1 MPSLFSVVNQ
11 RLFGYTRVIMK
22 HPEAPG
28 PKKLKTYHCWYYD
41 GDEVKVAS
49 IGKFRVTVTVPEFK
63 RMILECEDIVSITF
77 NGDCIWD
84 ERNRAAAVIQEAWRN
99 RRVLSPKPPTRKRV
113 KTPNAPMKAN
123 PVRRVFMEDD
133 VARRLV
139 F

>member
-1 MPSLFSVVNQ
+1 MTVTTMPSLFSVVNQ

-77 NGDCIWD
+77 NGAAPRGP
-84 ERNRAAAVIQEAWRN
+84 RNETTLTDRSPQVIAYGTRGTAQ
-99 RRVLSPKPPTRKRV
+99 PPSFKRLGGTV
-113 KTPNAPMKAN
+113 EYFPQNHP
-123 PVRRVFMEDD
+123 PGSE
-133 VARRLV
+133 
-139 F
+139 